1 MKARA
6 LGRAGAW
13 IAGAWTGLMIGVGG
27 VAAPLLFSMLPRA
40 DAGRVAARLFSLEAT
55 IGLCIGGVL
64 VLVGLQ
70 LGRDRAE
77 RHQGPRFSAELILAL
92 AAVACIVVGHYAVQ
106 PMIEAARAGQGS
118 LSFAALHAIASAFY
132 ALRLVLVALLAWRLS
147 APPP

>member
-13 IAGAWTGLMIGVGG
+13 VAGAWAGLMIGVGG
-27 VAAPLLFSMLPRA
+27 VAAPLLFSLLPRA

-55 IGLCIGGVL
+55 IGVCAGALL

-77 RHQGPRFSAELILAL
+77 RAVGPRFGAELILAL
-92 AAVACIVVGHYAVQ
+92 LAVACIVAGYYAVQ
-106 PMIEAARAGQGS
+106 PLLEAARAGQGS
-118 LSFAALHAIASAFY
+118 LSFAALHGIASAFFV
-132 ALRLVLVALLAWRLS
+132 LRLTLVAILAWRLS
-147 APPP
+147 APPL